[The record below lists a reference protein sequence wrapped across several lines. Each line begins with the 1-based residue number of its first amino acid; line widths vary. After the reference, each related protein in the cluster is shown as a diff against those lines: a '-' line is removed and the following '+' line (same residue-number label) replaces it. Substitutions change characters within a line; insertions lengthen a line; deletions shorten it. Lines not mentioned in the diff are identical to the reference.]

1 MEKDLFE
8 NVGPPSHKIVKDYHG
23 IEYLLQLVTH
33 EIRPG
38 PDQKMVI
45 VMDGATSY
53 DAIQIL
59 LKELEAFLADP
70 VKKRFFVPAA
80 RHMGIHIYI
89 VEEVDAELVE
99 KDGSSL
105 TFGEALA
112 TKSVD
117 GISYT
122 DGYCLVKMVK
132 TRFSW
137 PTDVMGSLFTCP
149 FCGSIDEVASD
160 SRHVFNP
167 SYLLVA
173 ALEKGKS

>member
-1 MEKDLFE
+1 MNEDLFA
-8 NVGPPSHKIVKDYHG
+8 NVRPPSHKMVKDYHG

-38 PDQKMVI
+38 PDQKMI
-45 VMDGATSY
+45 VVFDGASSY
-53 DAIQIL
+53 NKVQEL
-59 LKELEAFLADP
+59 LKALDEFLKDP
-70 VKKRFFVPAA
+70 VRKRFFVPAS
-80 RHMGIHIYI
+80 HGMGLHIFI
-89 VEEVDAELVE
+89 IEEVDAEIE
-99 KDGSSL
+99 ESGSTL
-105 TFGEALA
+105 TFGEPPD

-117 GISYT
+117 GISYL

-149 FCGSIDEVASD
+149 FCGSIDEVVAY

-167 SYLLVA
+167 SVPLVE